1 MGFVDANTLMRLRN
15 WPLVSPNEFFFW
27 IPPEAV
33 IKERGWILNSHT
45 SPCWIPVSSFAIR
58 SLNVY
63 LVLGIVWNPR
73 FTINSWNSNVE
84 TSKIIF
90 CSSELLPVPVVKFTK
105 NRDRFSRRCPFL
117 VNEISIRL
125 QVQTVLLIR
134 TTNVEETT
142 FSIFKSL
149 EPPKKYWLIKKT
161 VWKIELTFWFPWVF
175 I

>member
-1 MGFVDANTLMRLRN
+1 
-15 WPLVSPNEFFFW
+15 
-27 IPPEAV
+27 
-33 IKERGWILNSHT
+33 
-45 SPCWIPVSSFAIR
+45 
-58 SLNVY
+58 
-63 LVLGIVWNPR
+63 VWNPR

-90 CSSELLPVPVVKFTK
+90 CSSELFPVPVVKFTK

-134 TTNVEETT
+134 TTNVEETA

-149 EPPKKYWLIKKT
+149 EPLSGFLESLFNILFIMLEHIVIFIDLQMLVIRIGNGNIDGQVLLLDELWFWNIIPWLFT
-161 VWKIELTFWFPWVF
+161 G
-175 I
+175 